1 MTKPWQTDKWFVS
14 PFNFD
19 KEMVEGTGPPKRL
32 MFHDVTLRD
41 GEQQAGVIFSK
52 YDKVIIGRALD
63 RAGVDRIEV
72 GTPGTSLE
80 DREAVRLLIAATLEA
95 KLFSWCRNSKL
106 DIAAAKGCGSWGITI
121 EVPTSGLMIRE
132 AYSTSLEDM
141 LRTVAENA
149 QYAKSEG
156 LKVTLLLVDATRSD
170 LATLKRVIKETEKY
184 CESFA
189 VSDTFGVALPRAVFN
204 VIKRVREMTKKPIEI
219 HCHNDFGLATAN
231 TLAAVRAG
239 ASVAHVTVNG
249 IGERAGNTPLG
260 EVALGTRL
268 LMGVGSGIKLG
279 ELYRLSNTMA
289 EVSGFAVP
297 PNKPVVG
304 ANVFNVESAQ
314 AAQWLAK
321 GAEGAAAYPFSR
333 DLIGNPEFKLMLS
346 KKSGPYNV
354 KLKLEELGLKVAE
367 SKYPEILGR
376 IYERS
381 LQKKGSLTDDE
392 FLEILQDMGIYKFK
406 QEDLMRA

>member
-1 MTKPWQTDKWFVS
+1 MTKPWQIDKWFVS

-19 KEMVEGTGPPKRL
+19 KEMVEGTSPPKKL

-80 DREAVRLLIAATLEA
+80 DREAVRALIAATLEA

-106 DIAAAKGCGSWGITI
+106 DIAAAKGCGSWGIAI
-121 EVPTSGLMIRE
+121 ELPTSTLMIRE
-132 AYSTSLEDM
+132 AYSTTMEEM

-170 LATLKRVIKETEKY
+170 LGTIKRVIKETEKY

-204 VIKRVREMTKKPIEI
+204 IIKRVREMTKKPIEI

-231 TLAAVRAG
+231 TLAAVGAG

-249 IGERAGNTPLG
+249 IGERAGNTSLG

-268 LMGVGSGIKLG
+268 LMGVDSGIKLG
-279 ELYRLSNTMA
+279 ELYRLSNIVA

-297 PNKPVVG
+297 PNKPIVG

-321 GAEGAAAYPFSR
+321 GAEGAVAYPFSR
-333 DLIGNPEFKLMLS
+333 DLTGNPRFKLMLS

-367 SKYPEILGR
+367 EKYPEILGR
-376 IYERS
+376 IYEKS

-392 FLEILQDMGIYKFK
+392 FLEILQDMGLYKYK

>member
-1 MTKPWQTDKWFVS
+1 MTKPWQIDKWFVS

-19 KEMVEGTGPPKRL
+19 KEMVEGTSPPKKL

-80 DREAVRLLIAATLEA
+80 DREAVRALIAATLEA

-121 EVPTSGLMIRE
+121 ELPTSTLMIRE
-132 AYSTSLEDM
+132 AYSTTMEEM

-170 LATLKRVIKETEKY
+170 LGTIKRVIKETEKY

-204 VIKRVREMTKKPIEI
+204 IIKRVREMTKKPIEI

-231 TLAAVRAG
+231 TLAAVGAG

-249 IGERAGNTPLG
+249 IGERAGNTSLG

-268 LMGVGSGIKLG
+268 LMGVDSGIKLG
-279 ELYRLSNTMA
+279 ELYRLSNIVA

-297 PNKPVVG
+297 PNKPIVG

-321 GAEGAAAYPFSR
+321 GAEGAVAYPFSR
-333 DLIGNPEFKLMLS
+333 DLTGNPRFKLMLS

-367 SKYPEILGR
+367 EKYPEILGR
-376 IYERS
+376 IYEKS

-392 FLEILQDMGIYKFK
+392 FLEILQDMGLYKYK